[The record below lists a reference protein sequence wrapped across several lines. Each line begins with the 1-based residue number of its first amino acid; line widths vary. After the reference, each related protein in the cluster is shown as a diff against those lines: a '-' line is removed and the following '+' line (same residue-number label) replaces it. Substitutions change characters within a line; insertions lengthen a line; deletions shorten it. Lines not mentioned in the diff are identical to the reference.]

1 MMTSCETACP
11 HCGCD
16 DISNKYFANYEMW
29 PKTDY
34 LCQCCYKFYEGKG
47 RNPMDLVFYGEVS
60 KTGLKEL
67 GWDDEEIEIILEQN
81 KFTAI
86 ISEKES
92 C

>member
-1 MMTSCETACP
+1 
-11 HCGCD
+11 
-16 DISNKYFANYEMW
+16 
-29 PKTDY
+29 
-34 LCQCCYKFYEGKG
+34 
-47 RNPMDLVFYGEVS
+47 MDLVFYGEVS